1 MTALLAGAAAVAIP
15 LVLLASLA
23 GHLRRPRALAG
34 ALRAQRTLPAV
45 LVRPVA
51 ASVLLAEAVTG
62 SAGLAG
68 LVLWRETPALWAAA
82 ALLGIYAAYG
92 TWVART
98 RHGVPCGCA
107 GDPGTPMTGWVA
119 ARAAALA
126 ALALAGAS
134 GGLPSTAYET
144 SVSTI
149 AGLTFAVL
157 LWTLPHAMTHE
168 RTLAG

>member
-15 LVLLASLA
+15 LVLLTSLL
-23 GHLRRPRALAG
+23 GHLRRPQALVE
-34 ALRAQRTLPAV
+34 ALRAHRVLPAA

-51 ASVLLAEAVTG
+51 VAVAAAEAVTG
-62 SAGLAG
+62 VGGLVG
-68 LVLWRETPALWAAA
+68 LVLWRDVPTRWAAA
-82 ALLGIYAAYG
+82 ALLGLYALYGAY
-92 TWVART
+92 VART
-98 RHGVPCGCA
+98 RNGVPCGCA

-126 ALALAGAS
+126 ALALAP

-144 SVSTI
+144 SVAAT
-149 AGLTFAVL
+149 AGLALAVL
-157 LWTLPHAMTHE
+157 LWTLPHALTTE